1 MTDKNT
7 EERLAA
13 LEWQLQH
20 LQGRH
25 QSLQFA
31 LLIAAELLRENDPS
45 LLQTLL
51 AVALEPH
58 LELTTP
64 LPVEPHLTGRHEELR
79 ELVERLRTRPI

>member
-1 MTDKNT
+1 MTGKNT

-13 LEWQLQH
+13 LEWQMQH
-20 LQGRH
+20 LQGRL

-31 LLIAAELLRENDPS
+31 LLNAAELLRENDPS
-45 LLQTLL
+45 LVQTLL

-64 LPVEPHLTGRHEELR
+64 LPEEPHLTGQHEELR